1 MSGDSKEAAIAQV
14 EALAD
19 LIERYNE
26 LHDDVIPGTNLE
38 MEDLKNSILELNQE
52 LEEQTEIVDDLWDR
66 YYNLSVQIA
75 KVDHALNVN
84 RKKQENAETD
94 EERIK
99 LIEEEINLL
108 KQKQKL
114 TQKNKDAAEQEAKT
128 LQDQLDDYGVK
139 FGSDGS
145 IANYDQVMQALQNR
159 INNSSGTER
168 EEAEKAAETLADLV
182 EKYTQLQSETIPGLE
197 EEWLDYADAIGEA
210 EESIEDIYK
219 QQKEAAVDAQ
229 KDVADAYEYYLT
241 KRYNKLK
248 EALQKEQDAYN
259 KAYEEETFDRTLNE
273 QQQVLNE
280 IAQQIAIYERDT
292 SAAGRARL
300 EQLKQEYAEQQAAI
314 NDIVRENEHEK
325 ANENFEDEA
334 ASLDEELAEL
344 LAPEN
349 LIKVVNDAI
358 ASGFIT
364 IGNEVMSLD
373 VLMTNWMNETGDGL
387 YVLGSVLKTELLD
400 NLKNARDIV
409 NELGLGGTGID
420 MNTGIASLLQLTN
433 PGGANSQQA
442 SVTFSAPLLYV
453 EGNVDQDVADQIT
466 AQLQQLEQQIYKNIA
481 NQLK

>member
-1 MSGDSKEAAIAQV
+1 
-14 EALAD
+14 
-19 LIERYNE
+19 
-26 LHDDVIPGTNLE
+26 
-38 MEDLKNSILELNQE
+38 MEDLKNTIIGLNQE
-52 LEEQTEIVDDLWDR
+52 LEEQLEVVDDLWDR

-108 KQKQKL
+108 KEKQKL
-114 TQKNKDAAEQEAKT
+114 TQKNKKAAEQEAKT